1 MRSPIKVHGQ
11 PCSSS
16 RELGVLRPVEHALTS
31 GRPGGPDKVGY
42 AAVLSSLLE
51 VDRQVAAFMTN

>member
-16 RELGVLRPVEHALTS
+16 RELGVLRP
-31 GRPGGPDKVGY
+31 P
-42 AAVLSSLLE
+42 SSTRSLQEDLE
-51 VDRQVAAFMTN
+51 GLIRSVMRRCCRRCSEWIG